1 MSKTHIEFR
10 NKIIRNIRLW
20 ALLAVVLLIVGVVYI
35 AAVWLYGSA
44 EMFEKS
50 IIVAPGLMLVVIVVW
65 WWWTVRT
72 ISTLIDHWNETRDD
86 IGTVV
91 VEVKAI
97 KQLVRE
103 IISIRKDK

>member
-20 ALLAVVLLIVGVVYI
+20 AVLAAVLLTVGVIYV

-44 EMFEKS
+44 ELFEKS
-50 IIVAPGLMLVVIVVW
+50 IIVAPGLMLIVTVAW
-65 WWWTVRT
+65 WGWTVRT

-86 IGTVV
+86 IEIVV
-91 VEVKAI
+91 DEIKEI